1 MTIREK
7 LETVK
12 TNKKYRTFILIKNKN
27 NEKLELVPLTFQ
39 SMIKDKL
46 DQEFISFKKEIEHYT
61 KETVR
66 TDSSVRRNTLFH
78 ETCHKRNIKKE
89 TCEMFSYD
97 LFS

>member
-7 LETVK
+7 LQTVK
-12 TNKKYRTFILIKNKN
+12 TNKKYKTFILIKNKN

-61 KETVR
+61 KETVL
-66 TDSSVRRNTLFH
+66 SF
-78 ETCHKRNIKKE
+78 II
-89 TCEMFSYD
+89 
-97 LFS
+97 

>member
-7 LETVK
+7 LQTVK

-46 DQEFISFKKEIEHYT
+46 DKEFISFKKEIEHYT
-61 KETVR
+61 KETVL
-66 TDSSVRRNTLFH
+66 TFV
-78 ETCHKRNIKKE
+78 I
-89 TCEMFSYD
+89 
-97 LFS
+97 

>member
-7 LETVK
+7 LKTVK

-27 NEKLELVPLTFQ
+27 NERHTLIPLAFQ

-61 KETVR
+61 KETVL
-66 TDSSVRRNTLFH
+66 TFV
-78 ETCHKRNIKKE
+78 I
-89 TCEMFSYD
+89 
-97 LFS
+97 

>member
-7 LETVK
+7 LEKVR

-27 NEKLELVPLTFQ
+27 NKKLELVPLTFQ

-61 KETVR
+61 KETVL
-66 TDSSVRRNTLFH
+66 TFV
-78 ETCHKRNIKKE
+78 I
-89 TCEMFSYD
+89 
-97 LFS
+97 

>member
-12 TNKKYRTFILIKNKN
+12 TNKKYRTFILIKNQN

-39 SMIKDKL
+39 SAIKDKL

-61 KETVR
+61 KETVL
-66 TDSSVRRNTLFH
+66 TFV
-78 ETCHKRNIKKE
+78 I
-89 TCEMFSYD
+89 
-97 LFS
+97 

>member
-12 TNKKYRTFILIKNKN
+12 TNKKYRTFILIKNQN
-27 NEKLELVPLTFQ
+27 NERHALVPLTFQ

-61 KETVR
+61 KETVL
-66 TDSSVRRNTLFH
+66 TFV
-78 ETCHKRNIKKE
+78 I
-89 TCEMFSYD
+89 
-97 LFS
+97 

>member
-7 LETVK
+7 LQTVK

-39 SMIKDKL
+39 SVIKDKL

-61 KETVR
+61 KETVL
-66 TDSSVRRNTLFH
+66 TFV
-78 ETCHKRNIKKE
+78 I
-89 TCEMFSYD
+89 
-97 LFS
+97 

>member
-7 LETVK
+7 LKTVK
-12 TNKKYRTFILIKNKN
+12 TNKKYRTFILIKNQN

-61 KETVR
+61 KETVL
-66 TDSSVRRNTLFH
+66 TFV
-78 ETCHKRNIKKE
+78 I
-89 TCEMFSYD
+89 
-97 LFS
+97 

>member
-27 NEKLELVPLTFQ
+27 NKKLALAPLTFQ

-61 KETVR
+61 KETVL
-66 TDSSVRRNTLFH
+66 TFV
-78 ETCHKRNIKKE
+78 I
-89 TCEMFSYD
+89 
-97 LFS
+97 

>member
-12 TNKKYRTFILIKNKN
+12 TNKKYRTFILIKNQN
-27 NEKLELVPLTFQ
+27 NEKLELVPLSFQ

-61 KETVR
+61 KETVLSF
-66 TDSSVRRNTLFH
+66 T
-78 ETCHKRNIKKE
+78 I
-89 TCEMFSYD
+89 
-97 LFS
+97 

>member
-12 TNKKYRTFILIKNKN
+12 TNKKYRTFILIKNQN
-27 NEKLELVPLTFQ
+27 NEKFELVPLSFQ

-61 KETVR
+61 KETVL
-66 TDSSVRRNTLFH
+66 TFT
-78 ETCHKRNIKKE
+78 I
-89 TCEMFSYD
+89 
-97 LFS
+97 

>member
-27 NEKLELVPLTFQ
+27 NEKLALAPLTFQ
-39 SMIKDKL
+39 STIKDKL

-61 KETVR
+61 KETVL
-66 TDSSVRRNTLFH
+66 TFV
-78 ETCHKRNIKKE
+78 I
-89 TCEMFSYD
+89 
-97 LFS
+97 